1 MASYNQ
7 NSPPGML
14 SIAEAAEQDRWIP
27 DYFGAEG
34 EMIEFIQEPQI
45 SIEENVPQFMNYSDL
60 SDVEKASGRY
70 KVPEEELERLSEIV
84 AAGKAFWDAAKQGAI
99 DFLGGSDG
107 MLSSSIKQLASEISN
122 DSGRRKPVEIKNLR
136 GQKPG
141 WKIAEGSN
149 FWSVDETD
157 PYWQTQEGYNEGVNL
172 YGMKPSFIRAKD
184 VATLVYN
191 PTTGE
196 YDSTKK
202 EEFVNLQP
210 TKRMSL

>member
-27 DYFGAEG
+27 EYNGT

-136 GQKPG
+136 GEKPG

-157 PYWQTQEGYNEGVNL
+157 PYWKTQEGYNEGVDL
-172 YGMKPSFIRAKD
+172 YGMKPSFIKAKD

-196 YDSTKK
+196 YDSIKK

>member
-1 MASYNQ
+1 MANQ
-7 NSPPGML
+7 GML
-14 SIAEAAEQDRWIP
+14 SIDEAIEQDRWRP

-34 EMIEFIQEPQI
+34 ETIEFIQEPQV
-45 SIEENVPQFMNYSDL
+45 SIEENSPQFMNYSDL

-99 DFLGGSDG
+99 DFLGGDG
-107 MLSSSIKQLASEISN
+107 MLSGTIQQLASEISN

-157 PYWQTQEGYNEGVNL
+157 PYWQTQEGYNEGVDL
-172 YGMKPSFIRAKD
+172 YGMKPSFIKAKD

>member
-14 SIAEAAEQDRWIP
+14 SIAEAMEQDRWITTP
-27 DYFGAEG
+27 DG
-34 EMIEFIQEPQI
+34 EVLEFIQEPQV
-45 SIEENVPQFMNYSDL
+45 SIEENSPQFMNYSDL

-84 AAGKAFWDAAKQGAI
+84 AAGKAFWDAAKQGAM
-99 DFLGGSDG
+99 DFLGGDG
-107 MLSSSIKQLASEISN
+107 MLSGTIKQLASEISN

-157 PYWQTQEGYNEGVNL
+157 PYWKTQEGYNEGVDL
-172 YGMKPSFIRAKD
+172 YGMKPSFLKATD
-184 VATLVYN
+184 VATLIYN

>member
-1 MASYNQ
+1 MANQ
-7 NSPPGML
+7 GML
-14 SIAEAAEQDRWIP
+14 SIAEAIEQDRWIQ

-34 EMIEFIQEPQI
+34 EMIELIQEPQI
-45 SIEENVPQFMNYSDL
+45 SIEEAPQFMNWYDL
-60 SDVEKASGRY
+60 SEEEKASGRY
-70 KVPEEELERLSEIV
+70 KMPEEELDRLSAIV
-84 AAGKAFWDAAKQGAI
+84 EAGDAFWKAALQGAV
-99 DFLGGSDG
+99 DLFSGDGG
-107 MLSSSIKQLASEISN
+107 MLSGTIKQLASEISN

-157 PYWQTQEGYNEGVNL
+157 PYWQTQEGYNEGVDL
-172 YGMKPSFIRAKD
+172 YGMKPSFIKAKD

-191 PTTGE
+191 PTTGQ

-210 TKRMSL
+210 TKRISL

>member
-1 MASYNQ
+1 MHENPIYTEVNDQRYPQTVGRITLPAHH
-7 NSPPGML
+7 GML
-14 SIAEAAEQDRWIP
+14 ADSQSLED
-27 DYFGAEG
+27 
-34 EMIEFIQEPQI
+34 
-45 SIEENVPQFMNYSDL
+45 
-60 SDVEKASGRY
+60 
-70 KVPEEELERLSEIV
+70 EELTRLSEIV

-99 DFLGGSDG
+99 DFLGGDG
-107 MLSSSIKQLASEISN
+107 MLSGTIKQLASEISN

-157 PYWQTQEGYNEGVNL
+157 PYWKTQEGYNEGVDL
-172 YGMKPSFIRAKD
+172 YGMKPSFIKAKD

-210 TKRMSL
+210 TKRISL

>member
-1 MASYNQ
+1 MANQ
-7 NSPPGML
+7 GML
-14 SIAEAAEQDRWIP
+14 SIAEVIEQERWHP
-27 DYFGAEG
+27 DITGSRNLHNDNLP
-34 EMIEFIQEPQI
+34 MIEFIQEPQV
-45 SIEENVPQFMNYSDL
+45 SIDEAPQFMNWYDL
-60 SDVEKASGRY
+60 SEEEKASGRY
-70 KVPEEELERLSEIV
+70 KVPEEELKRLSEIV
-84 AAGKAFWDAAKQGAI
+84 AAGEAFWTAAKQGAM
-99 DFLGGSDG
+99 DFLGGDG
-107 MLSSSIKQLASEISN
+107 MLSGTIKQLASEISN

-157 PYWQTQEGYNEGVNL
+157 PYWQTQEGYNEGVDL
-172 YGMKPSFIRAKD
+172 YGMKPSFIKAKD

-210 TKRMSL
+210 TKRISL

>member
-27 DYFGAEG
+27 EYNGT

-45 SIEENVPQFMNYSDL
+45 SIEENSPQFMNYSDL
-60 SDVEKASGRY
+60 SDAEKSSGRY

-99 DFLGGSDG
+99 DFLGGDG
-107 MLSSSIKQLASEISN
+107 MLSGTIKQLASEISN

-157 PYWQTQEGYNEGVNL
+157 PYWQTQEGYNEGVDL
-172 YGMKPSFIRAKD
+172 YGMKPSFIKATD
-184 VATLVYN
+184 VATLIYN

>member
-1 MASYNQ
+1 MANQ
-7 NSPPGML
+7 GML
-14 SIAEAAEQDRWIP
+14 SLAEVIEQERWIP
-27 DYFGAEG
+27 DITGSRNPQNDNLP
-34 EMIEFIQEPQI
+34 MIEFIQEPQI
-45 SIEENVPQFMNYSDL
+45 SIDESPQFMNYSDL
-60 SDVEKASGRY
+60 SEEEKASGRY
-70 KVPEEELERLSEIV
+70 KVPEEELKRLSEIV

-157 PYWQTQEGYNEGVNL
+157 PYWQTQEGYNECVDL
-172 YGMKPSFIRAKD
+172 YGMKPSFIKAKD

-196 YDSTKK
+196 YDSIKK